1 MLEPLELGLQMMLY
15 PGDAGNLHVSSARA
29 ASAHKRGATIPSS
42 QWSFL
47 MIFFFF
53 FWENM
58 EQFENLSMVDI
69 LPDPGRQAFFEVF
82 QSLSNL
88 TYRTPGAYGVN
99 NSLWR
104 I

>member
-1 MLEPLELGLQMMLY
+1 
-15 PGDAGNLHVSSARA
+15 
-29 ASAHKRGATIPSS
+29 
-42 QWSFL
+42 
-47 MIFFFF
+47 
-53 FWENM
+53 M